1 LTSYFEVWYRFLLE
15 SDILETPDL
24 AHSRRVVVI
33 GEVLW
38 DLFQDSTRLGGAPLN
53 FAAHAARLGYEAWL
67 VSAVGE
73 DELGTSARK
82 CIEVLGLS
90 TRLVQNSSKFPTG
103 TASVCFNASGHTV
116 FRIRRPAAY
125 DAVQLS
131 QAEIDAISRW
141 APGWLYH
148 GTLFSTTETGLNT
161 LRRMIRALPGAR
173 RFYDVNLRPESY
185 RPELVLELAAGAG
198 VVKLN
203 EAEMTEV
210 AQFAGLPGSSLEM
223 FCREGARRYG
233 WQAACITLGAR
244 GCALWVNGEY
254 VQEGGFPITVADPVG
269 AGDGFSAALLHGL
282 NLGWEA
288 AKIAQFANR
297 LGAIIAS
304 RSGGIPEWSLT
315 EVVTVQSD

>member
-1 LTSYFEVWYRFLLE
+1 M
-15 SDILETPDL
+15 
-24 AHSRRVVVI
+24 I

-53 FAAHAARLGYEAWL
+53 FGVHAARLGYEAWL

-82 CIEVLGLS
+82 CIEALGLT
-90 TRLVQNSSKFPTG
+90 TRLVRNSFEFPTG

-116 FRIRRPAAY
+116 FRIRHPAAY

-131 QAEIDAISRW
+131 QDEIDAVSQW

-148 GTLFSTTETGLNT
+148 GTLFSMTDTGLNT
-161 LRRMIRALPGAR
+161 LWQLIRALPGAR
-173 RFYDVNLRPESY
+173 RFYDLNLRPDSY
-185 RPELVLELAAGAG
+185 RPELVLELAPGAA

-210 AQFAGLPGSSLEM
+210 AQFAGLPRSSPEM

-244 GCALWVNGEY
+244 GCALWANGEY
-254 VQEGGFPITVADPVG
+254 VQESGFRVTVADPVG

-288 AKIAQFANR
+288 AKIARFANR
-297 LGAIIAS
+297 LGALIAS
-304 RSGGIPEWSLT
+304 RSGGIPEWSLA
-315 EVVTVQSD
+315 EVVSVPSE